1 MAMSGGEERRQ
12 HPRLY
17 EPFSVLVRGVDA
29 CGEAFESTTVLDN
42 FSAGGLYVRLMW
54 RVEPGVRLFAI
65 VHIAPAMNPTGSE
78 PRVAVRGR
86 AVRVELHLEGQWGV
100 GMRFTHHHFL

>member
-1 MAMSGGEERRQ
+1 MAIESRGERRQ

-17 EPFSVLVRGVDA
+17 EPFSVLVRGVDT

-42 FSAGGLYVRLMW
+42 FSAGGLYVQLRW

-65 VHIAPAMNPTGSE
+65 VHIVSAINPTGPG

-86 AVRVELHLEGQWGV
+86 VVRVEQHLEGQWGV
-100 GMRFTHHHFL
+100 GIRFTHHRFL